1 VEDNINICKG
11 SGSASISGIIS
22 NENQA
27 RLEGVSVRLS
37 GTSTGS
43 VNTAIDGRYSIPSL
57 TLNRNYTVKPSLNR
71 GFLNGITTFDLVLIS
86 KHILNV
92 QPFDSPY
99 KIIAADVNNSKTL
112 STIDLIQLRKL
123 ILGVDLSFQS
133 NESWRFVSSSFV
145 FPDPNNPWRT
155 AFPEEVSFNPI
166 DGHKRADF
174 IGIKIGD
181 VNGSA
186 QINGPVAPGIRSVEE
201 TGTWHL
207 FLENEFFEAGQL
219 VEIPI
224 LLKNTKGLEGFQFA
238 LQFDDE
244 VFDWV
249 EMKQGAAS
257 TEFFGIFPQDGLVTA
272 SWNGSTADTALTTM
286 VLKSKKDGFTKDAIS
301 LNTRFM
307 SPEAYIN
314 NGLLRLELDWLEK
327 SKSIDFTEVKQN
339 FPNPFTESTSVWFQI
354 PSQSLV
360 KWNIT
365 DVTGRLIRQS
375 SQWFSGGEHV
385 LDFEKN
391 TFHSSGIYYFTI
403 ESAEYKR
410 TLKMVKFD

>member
-1 VEDNINICKG
+1 
-11 SGSASISGIIS
+11 
-22 NENQA
+22 
-27 RLEGVSVRLS
+27 
-37 GTSTGS
+37 
-43 VNTAIDGRYSIPSL
+43 
-57 TLNRNYTVKPSLNR
+57 
-71 GFLNGITTFDLVLIS
+71 
-86 KHILNV
+86 
-92 QPFDSPY
+92 
-99 KIIAADVNNSKTL
+99 
-112 STIDLIQLRKL
+112 
-123 ILGVDLSFQS
+123 
-133 NESWRFVSSSFV
+133 
-145 FPDPNNPWRT
+145 
-155 AFPEEVSFNPI
+155 
-166 DGHKRADF
+166 
-174 IGIKIGD
+174 
-181 VNGSA
+181 
-186 QINGPVAPGIRSVEE
+186 
-201 TGTWHL
+201 
-207 FLENEFFEAGQL
+207 
-219 VEIPI
+219 
-224 LLKNTKGLEGFQFA
+224 
-238 LQFDDE
+238 
-244 VFDWV
+244 
-249 EMKQGAAS
+249 
-257 TEFFGIFPQDGLVTA
+257 
-272 SWNGSTADTALTTM
+272 M